1 MKKSNSNTFKV
12 VLFFLVINLL
22 SFRFWWLKW
31 VESAVP
37 DNEAEALV
45 RLHCPHCFANYVTRG
60 DCSEIFRSDK
70 THP

>member
-31 VESAVP
+31 VESAIYGFCLGMIVREMR
-37 DNEAEALV
+37 DNE
-45 RLHCPHCFANYVTRG
+45 
-60 DCSEIFRSDK
+60 
-70 THP
+70 